1 MLSLPS
7 LSWLAAD
14 AEEPG
19 HGFLGTW
26 QQPLA
31 RDPAAGSLL
40 GSAVIRGGTGADVL
54 RSEAR
59 TSLVLIGGMGDDVL
73 HGSATARR
81 FLIGGTG
88 NDTYVLRSTSDV
100 VVDVAGNDTAI
111 LVTEL
116 AHHLSAGA
124 NAVVALAGSVPPAEP
139 WLAPITLELAPGIE
153 NLTAIV
159 WERSWSLSFDLV
171 GNEGANRLIG
181 DSFANILVGNGGGDT
196 LFGHGGDDRLDGGAG
211 DDVLHGGDG
220 RDHLT
225 GGAGHDVLAGGAG
238 DDLLE
243 GGAGDDRL
251 DGGPGD
257 DELLGGDGNDTLVAR
272 LGSDRLDGGAGDDL
286 FLIGH
291 RAESVTLIGGP
302 GADRF
307 VIEARPGDLVLRF
320 ADFVG
325 GEDELD
331 LAAWLGTGR
340 MQVTETAIEG
350 TASAW
355 LVTAPERSI
364 TLGFATETLVATLD
378 DALAI
383 A

>member
-1 MLSLPS
+1 MLSPPS
-7 LSWLAAD
+7 FSWLAT
-14 AEEPG
+14 EEPG
-19 HGFLGTW
+19 YSFIGTR

-40 GSAVIRGGTGADVL
+40 GSAVMRGGTGADVL

-73 HGSATARR
+73 HGSATAQRL
-81 FLIGGTG
+81 LIGGAG
-88 NDTYVLRSTSDV
+88 DDTYVLRSTGDILSDM
-100 VVDVAGNDTAI
+100 AGNDTAI

-116 AHHLSAGA
+116 AHALAAGA
-124 NAVVALAGSVPPAEP
+124 NAVVALAGGMPPAEP

-159 WERSWSLSFDLV
+159 WERSWSMSFDLV

-181 DSFANILVGNGGGDT
+181 DSFANVLVGNGGDDT
-196 LFGHGGDDRLDGGAG
+196 IFGHGGDDRLDGGTG
-211 DDVLHGGDG
+211 DDALNGGDG

-225 GGAGHDVLAGGAG
+225 GGAGHDVLSGGAG

-243 GGAGDDRL
+243 GGAGNDRL

-257 DELLGGDGNDTLVAR
+257 DQLLGGDGNDTLVAR
-272 LGSDRLDGGAGDDL
+272 LGSDLLDGGAGDDL
-286 FLIGH
+286 FFIGH
-291 RAESVTLIGGP
+291 RAGAVTLIGGP

-307 VIEARPGDLVLRF
+307 VVEARPGDLMLHF
-320 ADFVG
+320 ADFLA

-340 MQVTETAIEG
+340 MQVTETAIDG
-350 TASAW
+350 AASAW

-364 TLGFATETLVATLD
+364 ALSFASDTLIAAED
-378 DALAI
+378 NALAI